1 MKSPSDPGC
10 LLWAKT
16 FDEDVQTF
24 HPLLHHSIDIAAVA
38 TELLTKRFSPAKFSF
53 AEKLFKPSDSHN
65 YRLLVFLAAIH
76 DIGKATPPFQT
87 KHEGLRKILEGNGFD
102 FSSVRQNGQKQR
114 HNFHTEQWMRESL
127 EKSAQ
132 LKIEQGSLRRLAKAV
147 GGHHGLFSSAGELK
161 KITLR
166 EMGASEI
173 WQNARNEIVSTLA
186 DLCEVKGWNQPICI
200 NPAIPQLVLQYWLT
214 GFITLADWISSMPGY
229 FPYAFTNGKLQF
241 PDPRQYFEQSRQKAR
256 VALDACGFP
265 EWKDPGALSSFSS
278 LFYGYQPRKQQ
289 EEVLSAIHANLRSEP
304 VLLIVEAPMGIGK
317 TEMAFYGSELINN
330 SETQSGVYIGMPTMA
345 TSNQMYMRYR
355 EFLETRLPKNHVSS
369 LELLHS
375 ASELFLSGTGK
386 PLDISGIA
394 DEGQEETAALVSYD
408 WFRPKKRGL
417 LSPFAV
423 GTIDQVLISVLRTK
437 HNYLRLYGLNGK
449 TIILDE
455 IHSYDVY
462 MSELLSRFLAWASQ
476 LRISVILLSATL
488 PKNKR
493 MQLIKAYAGSDILAD
508 ALYPRLTI
516 GKAGTVSSVP
526 LTPPETKEIKLSRL
540 QDDTLEEI
548 AAKAADL
555 ASAGG
560 CIAVICNTI
569 DKAQKLFQHFSS
581 KYDIPSLLLHSRFTA
596 ERRNEIEKDV
606 LHYFGK
612 GGSRPEKMVL
622 FSTQIIEQSLDIDFD
637 CMISELAPV
646 DLLLQRLGRLQRFKD
661 LPRPVNFIKPA
672 AFWFYNEDS
681 SFSRTVYLGYIFF
694 RSYLSLTRTQTIR
707 IPDGIEPLI
716 EEVYGDLPHPAADP
730 DDTAKLDKLFKI
742 FLVKQADMQRKAA
755 DKLIPSPFDEDG
767 LAGNVELY
775 DDEDPSTHE
784 SLAALTR
791 LGGLSVRVVCLI
803 QEDDQLFYALNEKI
817 PFTQNE
823 LPDHQLTQIIMRAS
837 VPVSSKRLVRYIL
850 ESPETAVPN
859 SWKKNPMLRYMR
871 KIVFT
876 GGLHQTE
883 FSTLLFD
890 KDLGIVIKK
899 SNEEEDESI

>member
-1 MKSPSDPGC
+1 VNTSAS
-10 LLWAKT
+10 LRIWAKT
-16 FDEDVQTF
+16 QDETTSTF
-24 HPLLHHSIDIAAVA
+24 HPLLHHAIDIAATA
-38 TELLTKRFSPAKFSF
+38 AELLTKRFSPAKRSF
-53 AEKLFKPSDSHN
+53 ADNLLFPANPEN

-76 DIGKATPPFQT
+76 DIGKATPPFQA
-87 KHEGLRKILEGNGFD
+87 KHEGLKKELESLGYD
-102 FSSVRQNGQKQR
+102 FSSVRTNGNKQR
-114 HNFHTEQWMRESL
+114 HNFHTEKWMRDHL
-127 EKSAQ
+127 ADAAR
-132 LKIEQGSLRRLAKAV
+132 LKFENDSLRRIAKAV
-147 GGHHGLFSSAGELK
+147 GGHHGVFSSARELQE
-161 KITLR
+161 ITLR
-166 EMGASEI
+166 NMGASEN
-173 WQNARNEIVSTLA
+173 WQNAKKEIVSILA
-186 DLCEVKGWNQPICI
+186 ELCEVKGWQQEIYI
-200 NPAIPQLVLQYWLT
+200 NPDIPQLVLQYWLT
-214 GFITLADWISSMPGY
+214 GFITLADWISSMPEY
-229 FPYAFTNGKLQF
+229 FPYAHKDGVLPHT
-241 PDPRQYFEQSRQKAR
+241 DPHKYFELSRHNASL
-256 VALDACGFP
+256 ALDACGFP
-265 EWKDPGALSSFSS
+265 EWKDPGALSSFSD

-289 EEVLSAIHANLRSEP
+289 SEFLSALQQNLQNDP

-330 SETQSGVYIGMPTMA
+330 SEIQSGAYIGMPTMA
-345 TSNQMYMRYR
+345 TSNQMYLRYR
-355 EFLETRLPKNHVSS
+355 QFLETRLPANHASS

-375 ASELFLSGTGK
+375 ASELFLSTAAK
-386 PLDISGIA
+386 PADISGIA
-394 DEGQEETAALVSYD
+394 DEDHEDTAALVSYD

-493 MQLIKAYAGSDILAD
+493 MQLINAYAGSDILAD

-516 GKAGTVSSVP
+516 GRAGTVSSVP

-540 QDDTLEEI
+540 QDDSLEEI

-569 DKAQKLFQHFSS
+569 DKAQKLFQHFRTH
-581 KYDIPSLLLHSRFTA
+581 YDIPSQLLHSRFTA

-612 GGSRPEKMVL
+612 NGSRPEKMVL

-661 LPRPVNFIKPA
+661 LSRSGSFREPS

-681 SFSRTVYLGYIFF
+681 SFSRTVYLGYILF
-694 RSYLSLTRTQTIR
+694 RSYLSLTGTQIIR

-716 EEVYGDLPHPAADP
+716 EEVYGDSLHPAAGP
-730 DDTAKLDKLFKI
+730 DDIAKLDKLYKI
-742 FLVKQADMQRKAA
+742 FLEKQAEMQRKAA

-767 LAGNVELY
+767 LGSNVELF

-791 LGGLSVRVVCLI
+791 LGGLSVRVVCLLA
-803 QEDDQLFYALNEKI
+803 ENDQLFYALNEKI
-817 PFTQNE
+817 PFNE
-823 LPDHQLTQIIMRAS
+823 NDQPDHRLAQIIMRAS
-837 VPVSSKRLVRYIL
+837 VPVSSVRLVRYIL
-850 ESPETAVPN
+850 ASPETAVPQ
-859 SWKKNPMLRYMR
+859 SWKKNAMLRYMR
-871 KIVFT
+871 IIVFT
-876 GGLHQTE
+876 NGAHQTE

-890 KDLGIVIKK
+890 NDMGIIIKK
-899 SNEEEDESI
+899 SHEEEDESI